1 MNRVLVINSGSSSL
15 KYQLIEFPS
24 ERTLASG
31 LVERIGEERGVA
43 DYAAAFAVMIREFE
57 AQGIDAGDGLVA
69 IGHRVVHGGEKF
81 VQPTLV
87 TGEVEAQIEELFGL
101 APLHNPANLQGIRAA
116 AQAFPQ
122 VPQVAVFDTAFHSTL
137 PAAARTYAIDSKLA
151 AKYGIRRFGFHGIS
165 FEYVSREA
173 AKALGKPLEDTRL
186 VILHL
191 GNGASACAVSGGRSV
206 ETSMGLTPLE
216 GLMMGTRGGDID
228 PGVLIYLQREAG
240 MDADALDRLLNHES
254 GLLGL
259 GGHNDIRDVLA
270 AADAGDKQA
279 ALAIE
284 VYCHRIR
291 GYIGSYLAQLGGADA
306 IVFTAGVGEHNA
318 LVRKLSLSGLAELGI
333 LLDDKANAAAI
344 GGTAEIS
351 TPESN
356 IAVLVIPTD
365 EELEIARQS
374 IDLAVQVN

>member
-24 ERTLASG
+24 ERTLATG

-43 DYAAAFAVMIREFE
+43 DHAAAFAVMIRELE

-116 AQAFPQ
+116 AQAFPR

-165 FEYVSREA
+165 FEYVTREA

-351 TPESN
+351 TPESS

>member
-116 AQAFPQ
+116 AQAFPR

-165 FEYVSREA
+165 FEYVTREA

-351 TPESN
+351 TPESS